1 MLEWYNRIKYDNEIT
16 GVKTLSYI
24 LLYELGQTFSSW
36 IEIIQ
41 KLNEEWN
48 IFCSNLSDWILGKQP
63 CYDMLYK
70 AFWLAPKDTLE
81 LADRRRKNRGDS
93 RGKDCNM

>member
-24 LLYELGQTFSSW
+24 LLYELGQTFPSW

-70 AFWLAPKDTLE
+70 AFTLE
-81 LADRRRKNRGDS
+81 PADRRRKNRGDS
-93 RGKDCNM
+93 RGKDCDM